1 MGLRGMLLQQ
11 MLLGLIILA
20 ATAASQPN
28 SSCKEDRCGSL
39 NSIPYPFGTRAGCY
53 LDDSFLIQCV
63 NISGTLKPI
72 LGYENLEVLNISL
85 DGELR
90 VSTSVT
96 RHGCNNY
103 SSQSIRSKFP
113 LSNKRNKLF
122 GLGFS
127 IIWYIGGYGG
137 STYGTGCVSSG
148 RRYIDNVYAGLYD
161 SGNIVNGSCSGTGCC
176 ETFIPGGVTEFYVS
190 VWSFVNNSDRCMF
203 GFVVENE
210 AYNFST
216 NDVKDSQNRTTV
228 PVVLDWAVGTE
239 TCENAQRNQ
248 TTYACKAA
256 NSDCLNSTNGPGYR
270 CNCSSGYKGNPYL
283 PDGCQGTNT
292 HLVSKMIFFFFS
304 LAKFS
309 MLGLLF
315 AY

>member
-85 DGELR
+85 HGELR

-96 RHGCNNY
+96 RDCSNNS
-103 SSQSIRSKFP
+103 SSQRIGSKFP

-122 GLGFS
+122 GLGFY
-127 IIWYIGGYGG
+127 IISYIGGYGRG
-137 STYGTGCVSSG
+137 TYGTGCVSSG
-148 RRYIDNVYAGLYD
+148 RRPDLYD
-161 SGNIVNGSCSGTGCC
+161 RRHDRRYDRENMVNGSCSVGTGCC
-176 ETFIPGGVTEFYVS
+176 ETSIPEGVTKFYVG
-190 VWSFVNNSDRCMF
+190 VWSYFNNSDRCIF

-216 NDVKDSQNRTTV
+216 KDLKDLQNRTTV
-228 PVVLDWAVGTE
+228 PVVLDWAVGEE
-239 TCENAQRNQ
+239 TCQDAQGDQ

-256 NSDCLNSTNGPGYR
+256 HSDCLNSTNGPGYR
-270 CNCSSGYKGNPYL
+270 CNCSSGFEGNPYL
-283 PDGCQGTNT
+283 LDGCQGTNT
-292 HLVSKMIFFFFS
+292 HLVSKMIFFFF
-304 LAKFS
+304 
-309 MLGLLF
+309 G
-315 AY
+315 